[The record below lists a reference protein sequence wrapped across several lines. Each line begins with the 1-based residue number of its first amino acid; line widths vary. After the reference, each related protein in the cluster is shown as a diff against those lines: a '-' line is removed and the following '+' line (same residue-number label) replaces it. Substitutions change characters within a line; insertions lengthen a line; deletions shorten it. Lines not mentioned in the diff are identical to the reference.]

1 MSAHVILITGPRAA
15 GKSTFA
21 DELHQDLAGSVLLRV
36 DEPFH
41 QVMDENRDRWQ
52 GKEIELYGMV
62 LRHQLALA
70 RDLGLAGSCVVVDA
84 TVLPDQLAPLRE
96 SLAPDVSIIVLLPSL
111 EECLANEHRA
121 TRTVPVREEKVTATW
136 QEMQEWRT
144 VTGVSVRVVDG
155 CEVERRRALSE
166 VVNRLQ
172 RTPSPSP
179 SGSGVIAA
187 RRRVH
192 R

>member
-1 MSAHVILITGPRAA
+1 MSTHVILITGPRAA

-21 DELHQDLAGSVLLRV
+21 AELHQDLAGSVLLYV
-36 DEPFH
+36 DDLFH
-41 QVMDENRDRWQ
+41 QVLAQDRSRWNGQ
-52 GKEIELYGMV
+52 EADLYAVV

-84 TVLPDQLAPLRE
+84 TVLPNQLGPLRGTLV
-96 SLAPDVSIIVLLPSL
+96 SNVSIIVLLPSL

-121 TRTVPVREEKVTATW
+121 MRTVPVREEKVTATW

-144 VTGVSVRVVDG
+144 VTGVPVRIVDG

-166 VVNRLQ
+166 VVSRLQ
-172 RTPSPSP
+172 RVP
-179 SGSGVIAA
+179 
-187 RRRVH
+187 
-192 R
+192 